1 MDGGPPGFGPGFTC
15 PGLLRDASARS
26 ARVRV
31 RGSNP
36 LRPAFP
42 CRSATLPRA
51 RPGRQPRGAAP
62 YNPGGANAAA
72 RMRSPVWP
80 SAPFARRYSGHLAI
94 DFSSS
99 GYLDVSVPRVGLPEA
114 MSSPRGWRDS
124 SRRVPS
130 FGHPGIEGRVRLPRD
145 YRGLPRPSSAP
156 CAKASAVRPWYLPAR
171 PARGPMDDRMS
182 YIDTVCSVR
191 AILGCRIPSRRRVA
205 PAADQ
210 MLPRAPEGA
219 RSCIQ

>member
-80 SAPFARRYSGHLAI
+80 SAPFARRYSGHLVI

-99 GYLDVSVPRVGLPEA
+99 GYLDVSVPPVPLPLPMRSGGGWPRFRGRVLP
-114 MSSPRGWRDS
+114 
-124 SRRVPS
+124 
-130 FGHPGIEGRVRLPRD
+130 FGHPRIEGRVRLPGD

-156 CAKASAVRPWYLPAR
+156 CAKASAVRPWYLAGPSGPA
-171 PARGPMDDRMS
+171 P
-182 YIDTVCSVR
+182 
-191 AILGCRIPSRRRVA
+191 
-205 PAADQ
+205 
-210 MLPRAPEGA
+210 
-219 RSCIQ
+219 RSCYPCIQMVYRRNIVLRDRRHD